1 MKGWDPEGQLGPRK
15 PLPDS
20 VQILEPPIDKI
31 ITEPSSEQRE
41 PIVSA
46 PTAVPVGEAPEQGY
60 QPQEPAYQ
68 ADPYADSAPAEAFWF
83 LLFLYIFFSSRSV
96 MLL

>member
-1 MKGWDPEGQLGPRK
+1 MSDVLLSMKGWDPEGQLGPRK

-41 PIVSA
+41 PQV
-46 PTAVPVGEAPEQGY
+46 PTAAVPIGEAPEQNF
-60 QPQEPAYQ
+60 QAQEPYQ
-68 ADPYADSAPAEAFWF
+68 ADYSAEPAQEAAF
-83 LLFLYIFFSSRSV
+83 
-96 MLL
+96 

>member
-31 ITEPSSEQRE
+31 VAEPSSESRE
-41 PIVSA
+41 PLA
-46 PTAVPVGEAPEQGY
+46 PAPAPAPVGDAPEQGY
-60 QPQEPAYQ
+60 QPQDPAYQ
-68 ADPYADSAPAEAFWF
+68 ADPYADSAPAAAF
-83 LLFLYIFFSSRSV
+83 
-96 MLL
+96 